1 MMTPISVEKFA
12 EMVMKNNKGYNRK
25 DLINTLKETLREKQ
39 AGATCIICG
48 APIWAAGSAI
58 TGTNMCFTC
67 TTGEA
72 DDSEDYEIM

>member
-1 MMTPISVEKFA
+1 MTPISIKKFA
-12 EMVMKNNKGYNRK
+12 DMTVKHNKDVDRQELIAALQASLAAKKNGASCMV
-25 DLINTLKETLREKQ
+25 
-39 AGATCIICG
+39 CG

-72 DDSEDYEIM
+72 DDSEDYEIE